1 MNLQNNNQGIFEPIN
16 PCQETVFKSC
26 SHNDST
32 GPGHGK
38 REIPVTKGKSQ
49 GWLGALS
56 VISCAALCIGLSSCM
71 YPYEPYGE
79 RSVTITRYSPGYTV
93 SSLPGGYRSENITGI
108 TYYYYDGH
116 YYQRGS
122 VGYVV
127 VDAPRGSRYYDDYV
141 RRQRNYDSRRNYP
154 R

>member
-1 MNLQNNNQGIFEPIN
+1 MNLENNMHGILEPAN
-16 PCQETVFKSC
+16 PHQEPLSKSC
-26 SHNDST
+26 SYNEST
-32 GPGHGK
+32 GLGHGQ
-38 REIPVTKGKSQ
+38 REIPVAKGNSQ
-49 GWLGALS
+49 GWHGPLS

-93 SSLPGGYRSENITGI
+93 SSLPGGYYSETIMGR

-141 RRQRNYDSRRNYP
+141 RRQRNYESRRNY
-154 R
+154 RR